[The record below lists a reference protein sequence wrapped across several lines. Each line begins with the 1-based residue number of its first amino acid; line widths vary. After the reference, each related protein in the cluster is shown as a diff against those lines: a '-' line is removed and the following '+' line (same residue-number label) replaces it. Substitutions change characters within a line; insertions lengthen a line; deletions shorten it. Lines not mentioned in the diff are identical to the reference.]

1 MVSVRTGAF
10 HYIEIA
16 LLQNRRSANTAG
28 ADRPVAVSRV
38 CKYPSP
44 RAAIRAYA
52 KPAVRV
58 GSIGRFC
65 RATEPSTSGGRSL
78 LQSRPHAWPSFLRKR
93 DPVPSPQRRDTG
105 SAVLVCGWPTF
116 RGVRANPEGRP
127 SSETASAFSGIRPP
141 SDPAACASP
150 SRRQATAGPNRTYQ
164 ASRVRARWSC
174 RRPHRMHR
182 ASEIGRSRSCSCPAC
197 N

>member
-1 MVSVRTGAF
+1 MLAAPHVGGNGQYRSVECANSPPQSDHSRST
-10 HYIEIA
+10 
-16 LLQNRRSANTAG
+16 QNQSS
-28 ADRPVAVSRV
+28 VQ
-38 CKYPSP
+38 
-44 RAAIRAYA
+44 
-52 KPAVRV
+52 VRV
-58 GSIGRFC
+58 AGFAD
-65 RATEPSTSGGRSL
+65 ATEPATSGALRPL
-78 LQSRPHAWPSFLRKR
+78 ESRAPAWPSFLRKR

-127 SSETASAFSGIRPP
+127 SSETTSAFSGIRPP
-141 SDPAACASP
+141 SDPAACASG

-174 RRPHRMHR
+174 RRPHWMHR